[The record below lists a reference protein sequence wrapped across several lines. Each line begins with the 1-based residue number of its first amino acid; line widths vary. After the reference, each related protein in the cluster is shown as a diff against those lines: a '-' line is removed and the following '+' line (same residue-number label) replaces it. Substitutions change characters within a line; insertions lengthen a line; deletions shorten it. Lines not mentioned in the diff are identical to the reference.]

1 MSANPCVR
9 RDPASPPT
17 RVQGLKG
24 PDLRVCGP
32 GSADCSLLSLF
43 CVCSGRR
50 DHLPAA
56 DLPAGRAA
64 DCTALPRGRPGWC
77 RIASPERAADSL
89 LHGRGPH
96 WAVFHPDCFG
106 GCAGG
111 VWCPAVSFPCL
122 CRIPFTRAV
131 GGAPEAQDS
140 GCAPARPP
148 RLSPCGLLTSAFCL
162 PHFPTPVLTC
172 APSTP
177 PSPTCVVWKSP
188 LAVLWGLCS
197 VDSPFR
203 LQASCF
209 CDLSQGKRRGP
220 ESAHTGISSLGGF
233 GAALSLL
240 APCLR
245 VDVGL
250 WTRSC
255 SSSEGRRAV
264 LWVLT

>member
-1 MSANPCVR
+1 MCRRTPHVSANPCVR

-131 GGAPEAQDS
+131 GGSTGSP
-140 GCAPARPP
+140 GLRMRPRTP
-148 RLSPCGLLTSAFCL
+148 PTPLPVWPSDLCLLSPPL
-162 PHFPTPVLTC
+162 PHTC
-172 APSTP
+172 PH
-177 PSPTCVVWKSP
+177 
-188 LAVLWGLCS
+188 LCS
-197 VDSPFR
+197 VHPAIPHMR
-203 LQASCF
+203 CL
-209 CDLSQGKRRGP
+209 
-220 ESAHTGISSLGGF
+220 EISSCRVMGSVFRGLTLPSPSF
-233 GAALSLL
+233 LL
-240 APCLR
+240 L
-245 VDVGL
+245 
-250 WTRSC
+250 
-255 SSSEGRRAV
+255 
-264 LWVLT
+264 